1 MEKTLRYLLYI
12 IQYLIKTQDYVT
24 QIRQRKEPRAIL
36 LFLFLRLKEL
46 FQHLKLK
53 ELFQHLKS
61 PDDDNNLYFI

>member
-1 MEKTLRYLLYI
+1 MLHTS
-12 IQYLIKTQDYVT
+12 D
-24 QIRQRKEPRAIL
+24 RKEPHAIL

-61 PDDDNNLYFI
+61 PDDDNNLILYNHNILHHILQPFQNFAQCFLT